1 MTENPIVEEIHRI
14 REQMLADCGGD
25 MQTLVDCIRKREEES
40 ARAGRKVVS
49 LPPRPVQRQDDPARK
64 VG

>member
-14 REQMLADCGGD
+14 REQMLAECGGD
-25 MQTLVDCIRKREEES
+25 MKKYMDGIRKREEES
-40 ARAGRKVVS
+40 ACAGRQVVS
-49 LPPRPVQRQDDPARK
+49 LPPRPAQRQEDPTRK